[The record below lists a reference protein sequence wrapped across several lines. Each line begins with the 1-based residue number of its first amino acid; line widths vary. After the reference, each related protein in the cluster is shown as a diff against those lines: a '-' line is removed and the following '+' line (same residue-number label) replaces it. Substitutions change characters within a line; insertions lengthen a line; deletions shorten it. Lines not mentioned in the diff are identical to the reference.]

1 MSDFV
6 TDLRL
11 AHLMEWLGSLTDL
24 VLHLDKHLL
33 FFVQQYGD
41 WVYALLFVIIFT
53 ETGVVV
59 APFLPGDSLL
69 FVAGALCVTEGMS
82 LPLLMVLL
90 VIAAILGDAVNYS
103 VGRWFGD
110 ALMKRTRLISAEKL
124 KYTQDFIEKHG
135 PKTIVIARFL
145 PIVRTMAP
153 FVAGFSGMQAK
164 RFLTYNVTGGI
175 LWVVSLT
182 VAGYLFGNIPFVKN
196 NLTAVIVLIIF
207 LSILPGIIAYLK
219 ARALRKTDEK
229 AGH

>member
-1 MSDFV
+1 
-6 TDLRL
+6 
-11 AHLMEWLGSLTDL
+11 MEWLTSFADL

-41 WVYALLFVIIFT
+41 WVYALLFAIIFI
-53 ETGVVV
+53 ETGVVI

-90 VIAAILGDAVNYS
+90 IVAAILGDAVNYS

-110 ALMKRTRLISAEKL
+110 ALIHRTRLISPDKL
-124 KYTQDFIEKHG
+124 KYTQDFFEKHG

-164 RFLTYNVTGGI
+164 RFLTYNVSGGV

-182 VAGYLFGNIPFVKN
+182 VAGYLFGNIPLVKN
-196 NLTAVIVLIIF
+196 NLTAVILLIIF
-207 LSILPGIIAYLK
+207 LSILPGIIAYLR
-219 ARALRKTDEK
+219 ARAAGK
-229 AGH
+229 ADTPTGL

>member
-1 MSDFV
+1 
-6 TDLRL
+6 
-11 AHLMEWLGSLTDL
+11 MEWLASFTDL
-24 VLHLDKHLL
+24 VLHLDKHLV

-41 WVYALLFVIIFT
+41 WVYALLFAIIFT

-90 VIAAILGDAVNYS
+90 VAAAILGDAVNYS
-103 VGRWFGD
+103 VGRWFGV
-110 ALMKRTRLISAEKL
+110 ALMTRTRLISPEKI
-124 KYTQDFIEKHG
+124 KYTQDFFEKHG

-164 RFLTYNVTGGI
+164 RFLTYNVSGGL

-182 VAGYLFGNIPFVKN
+182 LAGYLFGNIPFIRN
-196 NLTAVIVLIIF
+196 NLTAVILVIIF
-207 LSILPGIIAYLK
+207 VSILPGIIAVIR
-219 ARALRKTDEK
+219 ARA
-229 AGH
+229 AGTKS

>member
-1 MSDFV
+1 
-6 TDLRL
+6 
-11 AHLMEWLGSLTDL
+11 MEWLTSFADL
-24 VLHLDKHLL
+24 VLHLDAHLL
-33 FFVQQYGD
+33 DFVQQYGD
-41 WVYALLFVIIFT
+41 WVYALLFAIIFT
-53 ETGVVV
+53 ETGVVI

-90 VIAAILGDAVNYS
+90 IVAAILGDAVNYS

-110 ALMKRTRLISAEKL
+110 ALVHRTRLISPEKL
-124 KYTQDFIEKHG
+124 KYTQDFFEKHG

-164 RFLTYNVTGGI
+164 RFLTYNVTGGA

-182 VAGYLFGNIPFVKN
+182 VAGYLFGNIPLVKN

-219 ARALRKTDEK
+219 ARAAGKTQNQ
-229 AGH
+229 AGN

>member
-1 MSDFV
+1 
-6 TDLRL
+6 
-11 AHLMEWLGSLTDL
+11 MEWLASFTDL

-33 FFVQQYGD
+33 FFVQQYGN
-41 WVYALLFVIIFT
+41 WVYALLFAIIFV
-53 ETGVVV
+53 ETGVVI

-82 LPLLMVLL
+82 LPLLIVLL
-90 VIAAILGDAVNYS
+90 MVAAILGDAVNYS
-103 VGRWFGD
+103 VGRWFGA
-110 ALMKRTRLISAEKL
+110 ALMKRTRLISPEKI
-124 KYTQDFIEKHG
+124 KYTQDFFEKHG

-182 VAGYLFGNIPFVKN
+182 VAGYLFGNIPFIKN
-196 NLTAVIVLIIF
+196 NLTAVILLIIV

-219 ARALRKTDEK
+219 ARAAGK
-229 AGH
+229 ANNQADN

>member
-1 MSDFV
+1 
-6 TDLRL
+6 
-11 AHLMEWLGSLTDL
+11 MEWLASFTDL

-41 WVYALLFVIIFT
+41 WVYALLFAIIFT

-90 VIAAILGDAVNYS
+90 VVAAILGDAVNYS
-103 VGRWFGD
+103 VGRWFGV
-110 ALMKRTRLISAEKL
+110 ALMTRTRLISPEKI
-124 KYTQDFIEKHG
+124 KYTQDFFEKHG

-153 FVAGFSGMQAK
+153 FVAGFSGMPAK
-164 RFLTYNVTGGI
+164 RFLTYNVSGGV

-182 VAGYLFGNIPFVKN
+182 LAGYLFGNIPFIKN
-196 NLTAVIVLIIF
+196 NLTAVILLIIF
-207 LSILPGIIAYLK
+207 LSVLPGIIAVLK
-219 ARALRKTDEK
+219 ARASGAKN
-229 AGH
+229 

>member
-1 MSDFV
+1 
-6 TDLRL
+6 
-11 AHLMEWLGSLTDL
+11 MEWLASFADL
-24 VLHLDKHLL
+24 VLHLDKHLV

-41 WVYALLFVIIFT
+41 WVYALLFAIIFT
-53 ETGVVV
+53 ETGVVI

-90 VIAAILGDAVNYS
+90 IVAAILGDAVNYS

-110 ALMKRTRLISAEKL
+110 ALVHRTRLISPEKL
-124 KYTQDFIEKHG
+124 QYTQQFFEKHG

-153 FVAGFSGMQAK
+153 FVAGFSSMEAK
-164 RFLTYNVTGGI
+164 RFLTYNVSGGI

-182 VAGYLFGNIPFVKN
+182 VAGYLFGNIPLVKN
-196 NLTAVIVLIIF
+196 NLTAVILIIIF

-219 ARALRKTDEK
+219 ARAAHKPQEPS
-229 AGH
+229 GH

>member
-1 MSDFV
+1 
-6 TDLRL
+6 
-11 AHLMEWLGSLTDL
+11 MEWLTSFADL

-41 WVYALLFVIIFT
+41 WVYALLFAIIFT
-53 ETGVVV
+53 ETGVVI

-90 VIAAILGDAVNYS
+90 IVAAILGDAVNYS

-110 ALMKRTRLISAEKL
+110 ALVRRTRLISPEKL
-124 KYTQDFIEKHG
+124 QYTQNFFEKHG

-175 LWVVSLT
+175 LWVASLT
-182 VAGYLFGNIPFVKN
+182 VAGYLFGNIPLVKN
-196 NLTAVIVLIIF
+196 NLTAVILLIIF
-207 LSILPGIIAYLK
+207 LSVLPGMIAYLK
-219 ARALRKTDEK
+219 ARAAAKMEK
-229 AGH
+229 QAGN

>member
-1 MSDFV
+1 
-6 TDLRL
+6 
-11 AHLMEWLGSLTDL
+11 MEWLTSFADL

-41 WVYALLFVIIFT
+41 WVYALLFAIIFT

-82 LPLLMVLL
+82 LPLLMALL
-90 VIAAILGDAVNYS
+90 IVAAILGDAVNYS

-110 ALMKRTRLISAEKL
+110 ALMKRTRLISPEKIQ
-124 KYTQDFIEKHG
+124 YTQDFFAKHG

-153 FVAGFSGMQAK
+153 FVAGFSGMNAK
-164 RFLTYNVTGGI
+164 RFLTYNITGGV

-196 NLTAVIVLIIF
+196 NLTAVILLIIF

-219 ARALRKTDEK
+219 ARAAGK
-229 AGH
+229 AKNAAGN

>member
-1 MSDFV
+1 
-6 TDLRL
+6 
-11 AHLMEWLGSLTDL
+11 MEWLTSFADL

-33 FFVQQYGD
+33 FFVQQYGN
-41 WVYALLFVIIFT
+41 WVYALLFAIIFV
-53 ETGVVV
+53 ETGVVI

-82 LPLLMVLL
+82 LPVLIVLL
-90 VIAAILGDAVNYS
+90 IVAAILGDAVNYS
-103 VGRWFGD
+103 VGRWFGV
-110 ALMKRTRLISAEKL
+110 ALMTRTRLISPEKL
-124 KYTQDFIEKHG
+124 QYTQHFFEKHG

-164 RFLTYNVTGGI
+164 RFLTYNVTGGV

-182 VAGYLFGNIPFVKN
+182 VAGYLFGNIPLIKN
-196 NLTAVIVLIIF
+196 NLTAVILVIIF

-219 ARALRKTDEK
+219 ARAASK
-229 AGH
+229 AGR

>member
-1 MSDFV
+1 
-6 TDLRL
+6 
-11 AHLMEWLGSLTDL
+11 MEWLTSFADL

-41 WVYALLFVIIFT
+41 WVYALLFAIIFT

-82 LPLLMVLL
+82 LPLLIVLL
-90 VIAAILGDAVNYS
+90 VVAAILGDAVNYS

-110 ALMKRTRLISAEKL
+110 ALINRTRLISPEKL
-124 KYTQDFIEKHG
+124 QYTQHFFEKHG

-164 RFLTYNVTGGI
+164 RFLTYNVTGGV

-182 VAGYLFGNIPFVKN
+182 VAGYLFGNIPLVKN
-196 NLTAVIVLIIF
+196 NLTAVILLIIF

-219 ARALRKTDEK
+219 ARGAGKTEK
-229 AGH
+229 RAGN

>member
-1 MSDFV
+1 
-6 TDLRL
+6 
-11 AHLMEWLGSLTDL
+11 MEWLTSFADL

-41 WVYALLFVIIFT
+41 WVYALLFAIIFT

-82 LPLLMVLL
+82 LPLLIVLL
-90 VIAAILGDAVNYS
+90 VVAAILGDAVNYS

-110 ALMKRTRLISAEKL
+110 ALIHRTRLISPEKL
-124 KYTQDFIEKHG
+124 QYTQHFFEKHG

-164 RFLTYNVTGGI
+164 RFLTYNVSGGV

-182 VAGYLFGNIPFVKN
+182 VAGYLFGNIPLVKN
-196 NLTAVIVLIIF
+196 NLTAVILLIIF
-207 LSILPGIIAYLK
+207 LSILPGIIAYLR
-219 ARALRKTDEK
+219 ARAAGKAETPTDL
-229 AGH
+229 

>member
-1 MSDFV
+1 
-6 TDLRL
+6 
-11 AHLMEWLGSLTDL
+11 MEWLTSFADL

-41 WVYALLFVIIFT
+41 WVYALLFAIIFT

-82 LPLLMVLL
+82 LPLLIVLL
-90 VIAAILGDAVNYS
+90 VVAAILGDAVNYS

-110 ALMKRTRLISAEKL
+110 ALIHRTRLISPEKL
-124 KYTQDFIEKHG
+124 QYTQHFFEKHG

-164 RFLTYNVTGGI
+164 RFLTYNVSCGV

-182 VAGYLFGNIPFVKN
+182 VAGYLFGNIPLVKN
-196 NLTAVIVLIIF
+196 NLTAVILLIIF
-207 LSILPGIIAYLK
+207 LSILPGIIAYLR
-219 ARALRKTDEK
+219 ARAAGK
-229 AGH
+229 AETPTGL

>member
-1 MSDFV
+1 
-6 TDLRL
+6 
-11 AHLMEWLGSLTDL
+11 MEWLTSFADL
-24 VLHLDKHLL
+24 VLHLDKHLV

-41 WVYALLFVIIFT
+41 WVYALLFAIIFT
-53 ETGVVV
+53 ETGVVI

-90 VIAAILGDAVNYS
+90 IVAAILGDAVNYS
-103 VGRWFGD
+103 VGRWFGE
-110 ALMKRTRLISAEKL
+110 ALVHRTRLISPEKL
-124 KYTQDFIEKHG
+124 KYTQDFFEKHG

-164 RFLTYNVTGGI
+164 RFLTYNVSGGI

-182 VAGYLFGNIPFVKN
+182 VAGYLFGNIPLVKN
-196 NLTAVIVLIIF
+196 NLTAVILLIIF

-219 ARALRKTDEK
+219 ARSASK
-229 AGH
+229 AEQQAGQ

>member
-1 MSDFV
+1 
-6 TDLRL
+6 
-11 AHLMEWLGSLTDL
+11 MEWLTSFADL

-41 WVYALLFVIIFT
+41 WVYALLFAIIFT

-82 LPLLMVLL
+82 LPLLIVLL
-90 VIAAILGDAVNYS
+90 VVAAILGDAVNYS

-110 ALMKRTRLISAEKL
+110 ALIHRTRLISPEKL
-124 KYTQDFIEKHG
+124 QYTQHFFEKHG

-164 RFLTYNVTGGI
+164 RFLTYNVSGGV

-182 VAGYLFGNIPFVKN
+182 VAGYLFGNIPLVKN
-196 NLTAVIVLIIF
+196 NLTAVILLIIF
-207 LSILPGIIAYLK
+207 LSILPGIIAYLR
-219 ARALRKTDEK
+219 ARAAGK
-229 AGH
+229 AETPTGL